1 MQARCAELL
10 ESSGIHYTIIG
21 LTLLDLAIV
30 VTELILSSIFPA
42 AEAVPH
48 AGGGLETG
56 WQCSAAAVN
65 LAAGHSVRAML
76 PHAWVQQAVTLALT
90 IPEAAAMPA
99 SPIPS
104 SAHS

>member
-1 MQARCAELL
+1 MQVGGWR
-10 ESSGIHYTIIG
+10 
-21 LTLLDLAIV
+21 
-30 VTELILSSIFPA
+30 
-42 AEAVPH
+42 
-48 AGGGLETG
+48 GGGR
-56 WQCSAAAVN
+56 CSAAAVN
-65 LAAGHSVRAML
+65 LAAGHSVPATL